1 MLIQN
6 SILKLLNY
14 LHRQLSMEKSYLENS
29 YEQEGKA
36 KDRMSMQVAYYIEI
50 YCNIISIGSERQIN
64 IHLIS
69 HRLKSSNGG

>member
-6 SILKLLNY
+6 GILKLLNY

-36 KDRMSMQVAYYIEI
+36 KDRMSMQVACYIEI
-50 YCNIISIGSERQIN
+50 CFNINSIVSER
-64 IHLIS
+64 
-69 HRLKSSNGG
+69 

>member
-36 KDRMSMQVAYYIEI
+36 KDRMSMQVACYIEI
-50 YCNIISIGSERQIN
+50 SYQILYVSV
-64 IHLIS
+64 I
-69 HRLKSSNGG
+69 R